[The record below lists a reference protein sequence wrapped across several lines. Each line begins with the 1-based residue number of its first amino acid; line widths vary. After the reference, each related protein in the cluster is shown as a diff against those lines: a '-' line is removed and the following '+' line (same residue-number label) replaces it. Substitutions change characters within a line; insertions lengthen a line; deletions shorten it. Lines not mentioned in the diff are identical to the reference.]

1 MKEDFLIQCEAD
13 CERVAAVLIKWL
25 KDENKEMLARTHTI
39 SSPNEMWAMMFESIY
54 SDEVVTHDLQ
64 ESAST
69 NVIQLTFQVD
79 SLNNPLTDPFSDMS
93 DDDLL
98 DALGEFLADREE
110 EDDDN
115 DEEDEDKTDD

>member
-13 CERVAAVLIKWL
+13 CERVAAVLVKWL

-54 SDEVVTHDLQ
+54 ADEVVTHDLQ
-64 ESAST
+64 ETAST
-69 NVIQLTFQVD
+69 NVIQLTFQVERI
-79 SLNNPLTDPFSDMS
+79 NNPMDDPFSDLS
-93 DDDLL
+93 DDELL
-98 DALGEFLADREE
+98 DALGEFLADR
-110 EDDDN
+110 DDDDDT